1 MARKDVRT
9 ISIYCLQCKT
19 LLYKYHKGG
28 HGGLVKCLIE
38 RIAEDHTRGD
48 MHCPNCGQEFARFKM
63 YGGQP
68 AHKIIQGKVFTKG
81 MARK

>member
-1 MARKDVRT
+1 MARKDIRT
-9 ISIYCLQCKT
+9 VSIFCAKCKT

-28 HGGLVKCLIE
+28 HGGLVNCILE
-38 RIAEDHTRGD
+38 RISDDRTNGD
-48 MHCPNCGQEFARFKM
+48 MTCPECSQEFARFKM